1 MSRDGAHVEVGA
13 LSLLVGDGQA
23 RLARRD
29 DPRRRLLNGPN
40 IDTVL
45 DATEPGA
52 TGDDGAAR
60 TLVVAIAAQV
70 AMVLGATA
78 LAVFKPAGRLGGL
91 RRAG

>member
-1 MSRDGAHVEVGA
+1 MTAKLGLLAATILVGA
-13 LSLLVGDGQA
+13 F
-23 RLARRD
+23 
-29 DPRRRLLNGPN
+29 LNGPN